1 MQWFSERVVSDLL
14 LHEPNQIYSHAIS
27 PVIDVLNDVR
37 KKSLHRS
44 QECFIHY
51 DVFSASV
58 KEREAKNIL
67 SALMVGSGRSK
78 KPLSPA

>member
-14 LHEPNQIYSHAIS
+14 LHEPIQIYSHAIS

-51 DVFSASV
+51 DVFSEIISNLSEG
-58 KEREAKNIL
+58 ERQRTSYL
-67 SALMVGSGRSK
+67 
-78 KPLSPA
+78 P

>member
-14 LHEPNQIYSHAIS
+14 LHEPIQIYSHAIS

-44 QECFIHY
+44 QECFINY
-51 DVFSASV
+51 YVFSEIIS
-58 KEREAKNIL
+58 NL
-67 SALMVGSGRSK
+67 SEGSGRSK